1 MIFFL
6 LSFLLNYF
14 MFCLLFILFWQSVYR
29 SAILF
34 SFFPLHEENIV
45 GHVQD
50 VTLTKAK

>member
-1 MIFFL
+1 MIFL
-6 LSFLLNYF
+6 LSFFSYYF

-34 SFFPLHEENIV
+34 SFFPLHEEKIA

-50 VTLTKAK
+50 IDRTKAI

>member
-1 MIFFL
+1 MMIFFL
-6 LSFLLNYF
+6 LSFLSNYF
-14 MFCLLFILFWQSVYR
+14 MFCLLFIFWQSVYR

-50 VTLTKAK
+50 ITLTKAK